1 MADLVEATVLELMP
15 NGMVRLELVSRQQV
29 LAHPAGVRET
39 NFVRL
44 RQGDRVEV
52 EVSPFDATRGRITSL
67 LKK

>member
-15 NGMVRLELVSRQQV
+15 NGMVRLELVSRQQL
-29 LAHPAGVRET
+29 LAHPAGVREK

>member
-15 NGMVRLELVSRQQV
+15 NGMVRLELVSRQQL
-29 LAHPAGVRET
+29 LAHPAGVREK

-52 EVSPFDATRGRITSL
+52 EVSPFDTTRGRITSL

>member
-15 NGMVRLELVSRQQV
+15 NGVVRLELVSRQQL
-29 LAHPAGVRET
+29 LAHPAGVREK